1 MIPLLLLLAASDTS
15 CATAAICRLRD
26 QAILANREPGQIA
39 SYHATVESEAA
50 VISIRSGFVD
60 GASSIESYESTVSW
74 DRDGTFRQHAIGFRA
89 RTANLP
95 VSTARWLLIGWIAP
109 MTYGN
114 HIPIFGRQPGGDSAG
129 PDRREI
135 DPGLVYAIS
144 PLSAESQRY
153 YRFTR
158 VDTVKSGRF
167 AGDTLTVYRMAVE
180 PLALPRERRLLFR
193 GAVDLVPGSLQVAR
207 MRGSLE
213 SSGEQF
219 QLYRGLKFTSVPKLS
234 YCDLVNAPMPDGT
247 WLPSVQRFEWHGT
260 SSPGG
265 GSSALRVVTVFRD
278 VTVDSVGA
286 AGAPYDDRPTF
297 VLTSANGDSLSG
309 FRNWAT
315 PLGEETSRYDVT
327 DFSDL
332 KRGIRLS
339 GGQLF
344 VPAPRPGE
352 SILRYNRIEGIYVG
366 VPLTYTVG
374 DALPGVFLHANGGYA
389 FWEDAIRWNAA
400 VGWEIPAL
408 GFEVFGGRYLD
419 VTNKFRSQFDSYALG
434 AFLSRDN
441 WDYLDRAGAG
451 FRGRVQLGQRRGTQL
466 TVSAAYLEDQPL
478 VAILKTAPYVGYL
491 RPNRGIYQGKYLRTL
506 TQVDIN
512 PDISPVYV
520 RNGVGAQLVYDAG
533 YGDLDYQRLE
543 ARLIGRYDFSRM
555 FIIVRAHV
563 GAVFGDSVP
572 PQQLFEIGGAA
583 GLPGYD
589 YKEFAGDR
597 AALTRVRLTWPLPFL
612 RTPIVVRPGLSLPVL
627 TPSLSFG
634 VQGAWTDIS
643 NARVQAAV
651 NALGFA
657 FDTKTGQPK
666 LDPDT
671 GLPLP
676 ASVETDGLK
685 SSADI
690 RVGFFN
696 DALSVGVAHPLSE
709 STHGFSFFLAFGRQF

>member
-1 MIPLLLLLAASDTS
+1 MLALLVLLAAADTT
-15 CATAAICRLRD
+15 CTAPAICALRD
-26 QAILANREPGQIA
+26 RAIEANRTPGRIA
-39 SYHATVESEAA
+39 SYTADVQSEAA
-50 VISIRSGFVD
+50 VISVRAGFVD
-60 GASSIESYESTVSW
+60 GPSSIESYASTVSW
-74 DRDGTFRQHAIGFRA
+74 DRDGEFRQHAIGFRA
-89 RTANLP
+89 RSANLP
-95 VSTARWLLIGWIAP
+95 MSTVRWLLLGWITP
-109 MTYGN
+109 MTYGD
-114 HIPIFGRQPGGDSAG
+114 HIAIFGRQAGGDSLVPG
-129 PDRREI
+129 HRGI

-144 PLSAESQRY
+144 PLGAESHRY

-158 VDTVKSGRF
+158 VDTTRAGRF
-167 AGDTLTVYRMAVE
+167 DGDTLTVYRMSVE
-180 PLALPRERRLLFR
+180 PISLPRERRLLFR
-193 GAVDLVPGSLQVAR
+193 GAVDLVPGSLQIVR

-219 QLYRGLKFTSVPKLS
+219 ELYRGLRFASVPKVS
-234 YCDLVNAPMPDGT
+234 YCDLVNAPAADGT

-260 SSPGG
+260 SAPGG
-265 GSSALRVVTVFRD
+265 GTSALRVVSIFRNL
-278 VTVDSVGA
+278 TVDTAVT
-286 AGAPYDDRPTF
+286 AGAEYDDRPVF
-297 VLTSANGDSLSG
+297 VLSSASGDSLHR
-309 FRNWAT
+309 FKKWAV
-315 PLGEETSRYDVT
+315 PLGLETSRFDVT

-332 KRGIRLS
+332 KRGIRIS

-374 DALPGVFLHANGGYA
+374 DALPGVFAHANGGYA
-389 FWEDAIRWNAA
+389 FWEDAVRWNAA
-400 VGWEIPAL
+400 VGWETPAL
-408 GFEVFGGRYLD
+408 GFEFFGGRYLD
-419 VTNKFRSQFDSYALG
+419 VTNKFRSQFDTYALG

-441 WDYLDRAGAG
+441 WDYLDREGAG
-451 FRGRVQLGQRRGTQL
+451 MRGRVQLGQRRGTQV

-478 VAILKTAPYVGYL
+478 VSILKTAPYVGYL

-520 RNGVGAQLVYDAG
+520 RNGVGAQLIYDAG
-533 YGDLDYQRLE
+533 YGDLNYQRLE
-543 ARLIGRYDFSRM
+543 ARLIGRYDFSKM

-583 GLPGYD
+583 GLPGFD

-612 RTPIVVRPGLSLPVL
+612 RTPIVVKPGISLPVF

-666 LDPDT
+666 LDPVT

-676 ASVETDGLK
+676 ASVETDGLA

-696 DALSVGVAHPLSE
+696 DALSVGVAHPLTE